1 MLEER
6 YERLQILGEGSYGT
20 ALLVRER
27 GGSTKYVAKEIRISH
42 LGEKE
47 RALAVAEADVLRR
60 LSHAN
65 IVRYVDSFLDSR
77 LLYIIME
84 YADNG
89 DLATQI
95 KLRRDTGGC
104 FAESEIMHIHLQL
117 VLALSHIHKVKILHR
132 DLKPLNIFL
141 TRQWIVKLGDF
152 GISKVLESTTLG
164 AQTTIGTPLY
174 LSPEICSGEA
184 YGVKSDCWSLG
195 VVTYEMCALQ
205 VPFQATSVVQLV
217 LKVCGSEPPALP
229 PQLSPAL
236 RGIVLGLLQKDPRRR
251 LRLEDVLGM
260 SYAREHLQALLE
272 RSQHE
277 GSTLP
282 SASMATRLATHP
294 LAPSV
299 SPTQDTAEA
308 VRAEFHR
315 NREVA
320 RLARERCRG
329 NSLGPS
335 PERPPPLT
343 PQRAAGRPSSAP
355 RWSDAAPQVLGT
367 PEPPSPRRDRREE
380 VKQKSREQKEAA
392 EVARLQEL
400 EEARQQA
407 FQERLAA
414 KQRMEQD
421 QRSHLGPPKP
431 ERFIE
436 SPRSDAKT
444 EGSVGQKSA
453 EQMEQ
458 METNAV
464 DLDVDA
470 ISTSVDLRALRGVL
484 EEALVH
490 VEERTIQLDDFQQ
503 TLLPAAPSEAQSP
516 ANEAETTLRPPG
528 TAPSPTASGAA
539 SPPAV
544 PVSAP
549 LPERPLR
556 PADPARLSALLEGTQ
571 DSLTYS
577 TLESSL
583 PTLQRCFEDS
593 DKDPKAGQ
601 TALSEV
607 PPSSTA
613 VKAEVI
619 SLHLAAGA
627 TSSAPSPEEEPDA
640 TAAGDVERLRCRR
653 FCAIM

>member
-47 RALAVAEADVLRR
+47 RGLALAEADVLRR

-95 KLRRDTGGC
+95 KLRRETGGC

-205 VPFQATSVVQLV
+205 VPFLATSVVQLV
-217 LKVCGSEPPALP
+217 MKICSAEPPALP
-229 PQLSPAL
+229 HLSSPL
-236 RGIVLGLLQKDPRRR
+236 RSIVLGLLQKDPRRR

-335 PERPPPLT
+335 PERPPLT
-343 PQRAAGRPSSAP
+343 PERAAGRPSSVP

-367 PEPPSPRRDRREE
+367 PPPSPRRDRREE
-380 VKQKSREQKEAA
+380 VKRKSREQKEAA

-421 QRSHLGPPKP
+421 QRSHLGRPRP
-431 ERFIE
+431 ERFIDSR
-436 SPRSDAKT
+436 SPRSDAKS
-444 EGSVGQKSA
+444 EGSVSEKSA
-453 EQMEQ
+453 KMEQ
-458 METNAV
+458 METV
-464 DLDVDA
+464 PPEVDVDA

-484 EEALVH
+484 EEALVQ

-503 TLLPAAPSEAQSP
+503 TLLPAPPPEAQP
-516 ANEAETTLRPPG
+516 ACDEAETTLRPPG
-528 TAPSPTASGAA
+528 TAPSPASGDV

-544 PVSAP
+544 PGTAP
-549 LPERPLR
+549 EERPLR

-583 PTLQRCFEDS
+583 PTLQRCFEES
-593 DKDPKAGQ
+593 DKDPKADQ

-619 SLHLAAGA
+619 SLHLAAA
-627 TSSAPSPEEEPDA
+627 ESSASPTPPEPDA
-640 TAAGDVERLRCRR
+640 TGAGDIERLRCRR